1 MSAATK
7 RVRLSFDKLYQLKW
21 MIGGLLS
28 LVSLWTIAYLDLN
41 SGILLAVA
49 AFCITATLLFPALP
63 GKIPAFAWNMVTPL
77 LILAIIT
84 DFILSRPDIIPPLV
98 RMVLM
103 LVMVRSLQYRRR
115 REDMQLILLCL
126 FIVVIS
132 GVLTLSLTFAL
143 QILLFTPCAM
153 GLLFV
158 INLTESCDRGSEIP
172 AGLWD
177 EFRLGHFLKRTLLVM
192 DMRLLGIAVL
202 LFAGVVVV
210 SSLIFLVIPR
220 FRLDQ
225 AIPFFNL
232 KGKARSGF
240 TDSIDFGD
248 VAEIIEDD
256 SVALRVDLPD
266 EGVAKVPVNP
276 YWRMVV
282 LDEYFNRSF
291 RMSFSAKRKNRIYSD
306 QQFFMKGPLGSK
318 WEEDSPNKWT
328 FYLEGGISKFLPVV
342 GPFYSIRFQTRKDVE
357 FNEILN
363 LAGTTNISS
372 SVLFYQIG
380 QMAPTDSV
388 PAHTTMRGEKPLAE
402 METVFLDPDK
412 SSQPKKITYPQTT
425 LAVPGGL
432 ANLKILESTVAAI
445 TGSDKLDARE
455 FSARAVDYLRSRH
468 GYTLNMSIPPGK
480 ADELVRWL
488 GSAEPGHCELF
499 AGSFTLL
506 ARLAGIPTRL
516 VTGFRG
522 GSWSGFE
529 NYYMVRNRDA
539 HAWCEVY
546 DGQGNWFRVD
556 PTPGGGRPGDTQ
568 SSSLQD
574 RLIVDTSWVA
584 YFDSLRILWYRRIV
598 NFDKDQQD
606 EMATKFK
613 TAGTETMKTLKLLLR
628 DRLDALKYW
637 FAQPWSGSHWVRAG
651 LIVLITLVVYLL
663 IRNLG
668 WWLPIIY
675 REAKFFGI
683 DLKSDPIRK
692 KAGKLVARFRAH
704 NLAQSV
710 SQAKEIHPR
719 DWERVYKH
727 LLDLRFGDSRFRP
740 PHRAV
745 FKQARNLLKLL
756 PSH

>member
-1 MSAATK
+1 MT
-7 RVRLSFDKLYQLKW
+7 
-21 MIGGLLS
+21 GGLLS
-28 LVSLWTIAYLDLN
+28 LVSLWTLAYLDLN
-41 SGILLAVA
+41 IGPLLILAAISILA
-49 AFCITATLLFPALP
+49 TMLFPALP
-63 GKIPAFAWNMVTPL
+63 GKIPAFFWNLTTPV
-77 LILAIIT
+77 LIIVIIA
-84 DFILSRPDIIPPLV
+84 DFIFSRPDIIPPLV
-98 RMVLM
+98 RMVLL

-126 FIVVIS
+126 FMVVIS

-158 INLTESCDRGSEIP
+158 INLTESSDRDSGIP
-172 AGLWD
+172 SNLWD
-177 EFRLGHFLKRTLLVM
+177 DFHLGHFLKRAFFVL
-192 DMRLLGIAVL
+192 DIRLLGLAAL
-202 LFAGVVVV
+202 LFAGVVIV
-210 SSLIFLVIPR
+210 SSLIFLFIPR

-225 AIPFFNL
+225 ALPFLNL

-256 SVALRVDLPD
+256 SVALRVDLPE

-291 RMSFSAKRKNRIYSD
+291 RMSFSAKRKNRVYSD
-306 QQFFMKGPLGSK
+306 QQFFMKGPPGSH

-342 GPFYSIRFQTRKDVE
+342 GQFHSIRFQTRKDVE

-372 SVLFYQIG
+372 SVLFYQIT
-380 QMAPTDSV
+380 QMETTDTL
-388 PAHTTMRGEKPLAE
+388 PAYPPFRGEKPLSE
-402 METVFLDPDK
+402 METVFLDPNK
-412 SSQPKKITYPQTT
+412 SAKPKKITYPQTT
-425 LAVPGGL
+425 LAVPGGR
-432 ANLKILESTVAAI
+432 ANLEILAPTVERI
-445 TGSDKLDARE
+445 TGGEKLDARE
-455 FSARAVDYLRSRH
+455 FSIRAVDYLRSQH
-468 GYTLNMSIPPGK
+468 GYALDISIPSGE

-488 GSAEPGHCELF
+488 GSNEAGHCELF

-506 ARLAGIPTRL
+506 ARLAGIPTRI
-516 VTGFRG
+516 VTGFQG
-522 GSWSGFE
+522 GTWSGFE

-546 DGQGNWFRVD
+546 DESGVWFRVD
-556 PTPGGGRPGDTQ
+556 PTPGSGRLGET
-568 SSSLQD
+568 SESASLRD
-574 RLIVDTSWVA
+574 RLIVDTSWSA

-606 EMATKFK
+606 EMASKFR
-613 TAGTETMKTLKLLLR
+613 TVGVETMDTLKLLFQ
-628 DRLDALKYW
+628 DRMDALRNW
-637 FAQPWSGSHWVRAG
+637 FLKPWSGSHWVRLG
-651 LIVLITLVVYLL
+651 VILLLSLVVYLL
-663 IRNLG
+663 IRSLG

-675 REAKFFGI
+675 REAKFFGL

-692 KAGKLVARFRAH
+692 KAGKLVVRFRTH
-704 NLAQSV
+704 TSV
-710 SQAKEIHPR
+710 NTQIKAEGVRPE
-719 DWERVYKH
+719 DWDRVYQQ
-727 LLDLRFGDSRFRP
+727 LLVLRFGDNRYRPAHRPVFR
-740 PHRAV
+740 
-745 FKQARNLLKLL
+745 QASDLLKLL
-756 PSH
+756 N